1 MSQFRSQPSVLVTPF
16 AALLAG
22 IALVALTGLL
32 ARPFAFPVDETRYL
46 AVAWEMWW
54 KDDFVLPWI
63 NGHPYDHKP
72 PLLFWLIHL
81 GWSVFG
87 VNDWWPRLIGPLAL
101 VGAAFALRRL
111 GQRLYPQQA
120 QAGAYAALLLV
131 STTYLAIYQTGIMFD
146 ALLLATL
153 CLAWLGLHA
162 AVVGGRW
169 RDWGLFALGGALGML
184 TKGPV
189 TLLYVLPALLF
200 VRFWRPAGVP
210 PIRVGRAVLALLCM
224 FVPVALWALAAGL
237 QGGDQYF
244 HDLVIGQT
252 AHRVQGAMGHP
263 RPFYWYVPFLFL
275 LGLPWLLWWP
285 LWRALW
291 GSWKLAARKRD
302 AMMVWV
308 ALPALLALMLVSGKQ
323 VHYLIPIFAALALPV
338 AAALLRHEVQATRWQ
353 MIPPALLSG
362 VVFPVLILLLP
373 TRWPGALPPGSVHWV
388 AVAMTVVSAVA
399 MLALG
404 RGLASRVAPRLA
416 LANLLAVAALLMG
429 VMPTLRG
436 DYDLRSIAAFAAAQQ
451 AQGRTVAYVGI
462 YQGEL
467 HFAGRL
473 RQRVEPVS
481 ARHAL
486 VWSVEHP
493 QAVLM
498 MRSKRVRLL
507 PDAKVE
513 ARTRYKRAEWLA
525 ISAQEL
531 IAGRAIVIDPSAP
544 EAGGSGNG

>member
-1 MSQFRSQPSVLVTPF
+1 MSQFRPQPSVFVTPF

-22 IALVALTGLL
+22 IALVALTGLW

-54 KDDFVLPWI
+54 KGDFVLPWI

-81 GWSVFG
+81 GWSLFG

-101 VGAAFALRRL
+101 VGAAAALRQL
-111 GQRLYPQQA
+111 GQRLYPQHA
-120 QAGAYAALLLV
+120 QAGSNAALLLV

-162 AVVGGRW
+162 AVVDGRW

-200 VRFWRPAGVP
+200 VRFWCPVGTA
-210 PIRVGRAVLALLCM
+210 PIRTRRAVVAVIAM
-224 FVPVALWALAAGL
+224 FIPVALWAVAAGL

-263 RPFYWYVPFLFL
+263 RPFYWYAPFLFL
-275 LGLPWLLWWP
+275 LALPWVLWWP
-285 LWRALW
+285 LWQSLGR
-291 GSWKLAARKRD
+291 SWRHAARKPYS
-302 AMMVWV
+302 MMIWV
-308 ALPALLALMLVSGKQ
+308 ALPALIALILVSGKQ
-323 VHYLIPIFAALALPV
+323 VHYLIPIFAALALPM
-338 AAALLRHEVQATRWQ
+338 AAALLRHEVPVTRWQ
-353 MIPPALLSG
+353 VIPLALLSG
-362 VVFPVLILLLP
+362 VLFPALILLLP
-373 TRWPGALPPGSVHWV
+373 TRWPGAQPPGTVHWV
-388 AVAMTVVSAVA
+388 AVAMALASAVA
-399 MLALG
+399 MLAFG

-416 LANLLAVAALLMG
+416 LASLLAVAALLVG

-436 DYDLRSIAAFAAAQQ
+436 DYDLRSIAAFAATQQ

-486 VWSVEHP
+486 AWSVEHP

-507 PDAKVE
+507 PDANVE

-544 EAGGSGNG
+544 EPDGSANG